1 MISSVSVKESRSIPF
16 SILALSLPLNS
27 LRQVL
32 RNFSYRYTETKMP
45 QHSPLRCLVSQT
57 GRRPLRELRDFCSN
71 FFSSCQRE
79 SVKISG
85 EVFLFCFLLSSAAF
99 AQTDVAAGK
108 IDSETYQRVVEENLD
123 LRKEQARLGVEAGTL
138 RRKNA
143 ALLLDIQDLERKRDQ
158 LTLMVSQLK
167 TPDETRVEMTR
178 LQSEKL
184 VLVREIERLRQALSV
199 VDAPHSQNLPAPVIA
214 PAAGS
219 DLFRK
224 IEKENADLRLE
235 VARVRESAL
244 NESVGRAVVSKSETS
259 LKEQVVELSA
269 RVKQAQGDL
278 EILQKREA
286 AYKKAVEDQAKR
298 AFEAEKKAE
307 DVKRET
313 LSVKSEA
320 SEVKREALSVKREL
334 AEVKREL
341 AEMKRKTEVPTG
353 GRGPQV
359 GNAGPSV
366 GVLMTAAGRLLAA
379 NRIGDAEKIYL
390 KALKQEP
397 DNPLVCYNMGV
408 LYGDYL
414 KNSGK
419 AIKYYRRYLDLSPL
433 APDAAIVRGWIV
445 DLEARLRW

>member
-1 MISSVSVKESRSIPF
+1 M
-16 SILALSLPLNS
+16 
-27 LRQVL
+27 
-32 RNFSYRYTETKMP
+32 
-45 QHSPLRCLVSQT
+45 
-57 GRRPLRELRDFCSN
+57 
-71 FFSSCQRE
+71 
-79 SVKISG
+79 
-85 EVFLFCFLLSSAAF
+85 
-99 AQTDVAAGK
+99 
-108 IDSETYQRVVEENLD
+108 D

-143 ALLLDIQDLERKRDQ
+143 SLLLDIQDLERKRDQ
-158 LTLMVSQLK
+158 LTILVSQLK

-184 VLVREIERLRQALSV
+184 VLIREIERLRQALSV
-199 VDAPHSQNLPAPVIA
+199 VDVPHSQNLPAPVIA

-235 VARVRESAL
+235 VARARESAL
-244 NESVGRAVVSKSETS
+244 NESVGRAVVSKSESS

-286 AYKKAVEDQAKR
+286 AFEKAVEDQAKR

-307 DVKRET
+307 
-313 LSVKSEA
+313 EA
-320 SEVKREALSVKREL
+320 KREALSVKSEMLSVKREMSGVKSE
-334 AEVKREL
+334 AEGAKREL
-341 AEMKRKTEVPTG
+341 AEIKRKTEVPVG
-353 GRGPQV
+353 GKNTLAG
-359 GNAGPSV
+359 ADGPSA
-366 GVLMTAAGRLLAA
+366 GVLITAAGRLLAA
-379 NRIGDAEKIYL
+379 NRVGDAEKLYL
-390 KALKQEP
+390 TALKQEP

>member
-1 MISSVSVKESRSIPF
+1 MRFSLYQCESACPPCYAR
-16 SILALSLPLNS
+16 LH
-27 LRQVL
+27 
-32 RNFSYRYTETKMP
+32 RYAK
-45 QHSPLRCLVSQT
+45 RW
-57 GRRPLRELRDFCSN
+57 GW
-71 FFSSCQRE
+71 
-79 SVKISG
+79 VKISG
-85 EVFLFCFLLSSAAF
+85 EVFLFLFLCSSPLS
-99 AQTDVAAGK
+99 AQ
-108 IDSETYQRVVEENLD
+108 IDSVAGRVDSSTYQGVVEENLD

-143 ALLLDIQDLERKRDQ
+143 SLLLDIQDLERKRDQ
-158 LTLMVSQLK
+158 LTILVSQLK

-184 VLVREIERLRQALSV
+184 VLIREIERLRQALSV
-199 VDAPHSQNLPAPVIA
+199 VDVPHSQNLPAPVIA

-235 VARVRESAL
+235 VARARESAL
-244 NESVGRAVVSKSETS
+244 NESVGRAVVSKNETS

-286 AYKKAVEDQAKR
+286 AFKKAVEDQAKR

-307 DVKRET
+307 
-313 LSVKSEA
+313 EA
-320 SEVKREALSVKREL
+320 KREALSVKSEMLSVKREMSGVKSE
-334 AEVKREL
+334 AEGAKREL
-341 AEMKRKTEVPTG
+341 AEIKRKTEVPVG
-353 GRGPQV
+353 GKNTLAG
-359 GNAGPSV
+359 ADGPSA
-366 GVLMTAAGRLLAA
+366 GVLITAAGRLLAA
-379 NRIGDAEKIYL
+379 NRVGDAEKLYL
-390 KALKQEP
+390 TALKQEP